1 MESRTVEELQEHFLN
16 KLDNLNKCMQ
26 MSNICKEAEVQD
38 VLFSI
43 NHELLV
49 LESTVA
55 QMKKRLIKQ
64 REEVSQS
71 KLLSEQLKS
80 QNALLQHMS
89 ENIPSR
95 LPGLQKVQIEKKQ
108 SIVLQ
113 AKYEENTEHKDEATK
128 STTKAPRKVAVP
140 VMDYLTVEE
149 YDSVPKYMKGRL
161 PYETVNNV
169 VEGINKAILAKYTFL
184 KQPVSS
190 LNNKDTK
197 KHKKYKAQETKD
209 TKGVFFCIDEDL
221 KNYSN
226 WRMDSSTRSSLTIL
240 RHCGRM
246 RETRGNGI
254 VRYCLV

>member
-1 MESRTVEELQEHFLN
+1 MSTKKGVCNTLIRRAHCINDHNSFQKELQHA
-16 KLDNLNKCMQ
+16 
-26 MSNICKEAEVQD
+26 KEA
-38 VLFSI
+38 L
-43 NHELLV
+43 
-49 LESTVA
+49 
-55 QMKKRLIKQ
+55 
-64 REEVSQS
+64 
-71 KLLSEQLKS
+71 KLNGYHTRAIATPK
-80 QNALLQHMS
+80 
-89 ENIPSR
+89 PSN
-95 LPGLQKVQIEKKQ
+95 